1 MNKEPMSRIAK
12 IHPEVIAD
20 ADSSDREVE
29 VDNLAALLKKVL
41 LRNEDDLKAI
51 TSWIQSKK
59 RLLNEEAS
67 TLDVNDAKRKVLLDE
82 VNHLEAL
89 RQQLLA
95 TFVGQQASYQSL
107 MNAEQELKKRYNEEK
122 EPDNKPHPAPVL
134 PEPVLNKVA
143 RKKKRQASRTR

>member
-59 RLLNEEAS
+59 RLLNGEAS

-89 RQQLLA
+89 PA
-95 TFVGQQASYQSL
+95 IAGHFVGQQASYQSL
-107 MNAEQELKKRYNEEK
+107 MNAEQELKKD
-122 EPDNKPHPAPVL
+122 PT
-134 PEPVLNKVA
+134 
-143 RKKKRQASRTR
+143 RKKNPTTSHTRHLFSLNLY